1 MIKNGYV
8 QARLRRHS
16 VRKFKGLLLVILT
29 MTLLGC
35 SGAFWGGA
43 GAGALGAGAGYEIQA
58 QRQLDKL
65 NEDLKNGKITQH
77 EYDIRKDQIEKGS
90 LLK

>member
-1 MIKNGYV
+1 M
-8 QARLRRHS
+8 
-16 VRKFKGLLLVILT
+16 
-29 MTLLGC
+29 GC

-58 QRQLDKL
+58 ERQMNQL
-65 NEDLKNGKITQH
+65 NEDLKNGKINQH
-77 EYDIRKDQIEKGS
+77 EYDIRKDQIQKGS

>member
-1 MIKNGYV
+1 MKRFQV
-8 QARLRRHS
+8 LM
-16 VRKFKGLLLVILT
+16 VLLLG
-29 MTLLGC
+29 MTLMGC

-58 QRQLDKL
+58 ERQMKQL
-65 NEDLKNGKITQH
+65 NEDLRVGKIDQK
-77 EYDIRKDQIEKGS
+77 EYDIRKDQIQRGS

>member
-1 MIKNGYV
+1 MKRIQG
-8 QARLRRHS
+8 LLI
-16 VRKFKGLLLVILT
+16 LLLVTPL
-29 MTLLGC
+29 MGC

-58 QRQLDKL
+58 ERQMNQLDEEL
-65 NEDLKNGKITQH
+65 RSGKITQQ
-77 EYDIRKDQIEKGS
+77 EYNVRKDQIQRGS